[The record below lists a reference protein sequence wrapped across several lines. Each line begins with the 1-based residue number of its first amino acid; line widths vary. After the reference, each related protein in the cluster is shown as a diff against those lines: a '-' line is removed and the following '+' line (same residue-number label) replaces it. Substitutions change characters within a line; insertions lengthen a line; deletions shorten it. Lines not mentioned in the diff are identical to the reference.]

1 MDFRIFQILLAAPD
15 DPQLDS
21 FIWTH
26 PFRLSSYYGDAAVLT
41 RPSRSCQARNINFTF
56 PRRYVAAHIELSNL
70 TPPRA
75 RDYAPSD
82 SRTLLPEVAPSTP
95 PSHSSP

>member
-1 MDFRIFQILLAAPD
+1 MTRNWIP
-15 DPQLDS
+15 S
-21 FIWTH
+21 FWTH

-41 RPSRSCQARNINFTF
+41 RPSTICQARNINFTF

-75 RDYAPSD
+75 RDYA
-82 SRTLLPEVAPSTP
+82 LPAILARSCLRWQLHPRPAILGRDTVHAR
-95 PSHSSP
+95 HKA